1 MLSRLQLTRQSEREQ
16 LWQLVDQWNENRLDL
31 FNLSYPTEDLEIH
44 GVMRFYFQESKDKV
58 LTKCIRVSST
68 ATTRAV
74 VSALVEKF
82 HPDLKMLSDPE
93 YTLWEVHENG
103 DERCLAPSEK
113 PLLVQLNWHKDDREG
128 RFLLRAHPNT
138 TSVKG
143 TIGGLSGNQKRFSKK
158 EEKELKK
165 KHQKAVEQQE
175 PKLRASEELYK
186 ALPPTTFTRT
196 ISNPEFVMKKRRE
209 KKIAA
214 KLKDL
219 GQGGSLK
226 IYGYE
231 LEPSRPY
238 VTLLVSVRDTT
249 SRILKEVLEKYGV
262 NKNVEEYILVE
273 MVIPVS
279 TKLSRSLS
287 DLRFLNISRRER
299 IMDYN
304 EFPLISLANRIPDPS
319 EEIFFVVKQRLS
331 EIQKHARHSSVSS
344 TAALG
349 VSYADPQKLCIGTS
363 QVFRLQNLFAAK
375 PCLLPI
381 TLDCKEIPGMKPIHL
396 PFGVMGIG
404 SDRSMGLFLDGQYIR
419 PRHAVINYQDGVVT
433 VTPSDPNAY
442 IEVDG
447 QRISQTVALRDG
459 NIIGIGHSHMFRY
472 LSAWDVEKMHLVNG
486 SNNRLEIIPGLRR
499 SVFCLLYFFYI

>member
-1 MLSRLQLTRQSEREQ
+1 MLGRPLARQTEREQ

-58 LTKCIRVSST
+58 STKCIRVSST
-68 ATTRAV
+68 ATSRAV
-74 VSALVEKF
+74 ISALVDKF

-103 DERCLAPSEK
+103 EERCLAPSEK

-128 RFLLRAHPNT
+128 RFLLRTHPSV
-138 TSVKG
+138 TSVKD
-143 TIGGLSGNQKRFSKK
+143 TATSLSGTQKRFSKK

-165 KHQKAVEQQE
+165 KHQKAVEEQE
-175 PKLRASEELYK
+175 TKLRASEELYK

-196 ISNPEFVMKKRRE
+196 ISNPEVVMKKRRE

-249 SRILKEVLEKYGV
+249 SRILEEVLEKYGV
-262 NKNVEEYILVE
+262 NKDVEEYVLVE
-273 MVIPVS
+273 MVIPTS

-299 IMDYN
+299 IMDYS
-304 EFPLISLANRIPDPS
+304 ECPLISLANRIPDPS
-319 EEIFFVVKQRLS
+319 EEIFFVVKRRPS
-331 EIQKHARHSSVSS
+331 DIPVRHARHASISS

-349 VSYADPQKLCIGTS
+349 TNYADPQKLFIGTP
-363 QVFRLQNLFAAK
+363 QILRMQNQFAVK
-375 PCLLPI
+375 PCLLQLR
-381 TLDCKEIPGMKPIHL
+381 LDGKEIPEVKPMHL
-396 PFGVMGIG
+396 PFGVIGIG
-404 SDRSMGLFLDGQYIR
+404 SDRSMALFLDEQHIR

-433 VTPSDPNAY
+433 ITPSDPSAY
-442 IEVDG
+442 VEVDG
-447 QRISQTVALRDG
+447 QRIYQTISLRDG
-459 NIIGIGHSHMFRY
+459 NIIGIGQTHMFRY
-472 LSAWDVEKMHLVNG
+472 LSDWNSAKTNVVNG
-486 SNNRLEIIPGLRR
+486 TNTMLEMVPSSAR
-499 SVFCLLYFFYI
+499 

>member
-1 MLSRLQLTRQSEREQ
+1 MLSRLPVARQVEREQ
-16 LWQLVDQWNENRLDL
+16 LRQLVDQWNENRLDL
-31 FNLSYPTEDLEIH
+31 FNLTYPTEDLEIH

-74 VSALVEKF
+74 ISALVDKF

-103 DERCLAPSEK
+103 DERCLGPSEK

-138 TSVKG
+138 TSIKG
-143 TIGGLSGNQKRFSKK
+143 SVGSLSGNQKRFSKK

-196 ISNPEFVMKKRRE
+196 ISNPEVVMKKRRE

-238 VTLLVSVRDTT
+238 VTLLVSVRDTA
-249 SRILKEVLEKYGV
+249 SKILEEVLEKYGV
-262 NKNVEEYILVE
+262 NKNLEEYVLVE

-304 EFPLISLANRIPDPS
+304 EYPLVSLANRIPDPS
-319 EEIFFVVKQRLS
+319 EEIFFVVKHKSFEVPRQ
-331 EIQKHARHSSVSS
+331 HARHSSISS
-344 TAALG
+344 TAAFG
-349 VSYADPQKLCIGTS
+349 VSYADPQKFCIGTS
-363 QVFRLQNLFAAK
+363 QILRLQNLFAVK
-375 PCLLPI
+375 PCLLQL
-381 TLDCKEIPGMKPIHL
+381 TLDCKEIPTMKPIHL

-404 SDRSMGLFLDGQYIR
+404 SDRSMGLFLDGQHIR
-419 PRHAVINYQDGVVT
+419 PRHAVINYQDGIVT
-433 VTPSDPNAY
+433 ITPSDQNAY

-447 QRISQTVALRDG
+447 QRISQTIALRDG

-472 LSAWDVEKMHLVNG
+472 LSSWDSGKMHMVNG
-486 SNNRLEIIPGLRR
+486 DSNRLDVMKR
-499 SVFCLLYFFYI
+499 